1 MPLRLVIE
9 NTPEDEIAPMP
20 SHPSNAF
27 IEAAIHTAKNSKAE
41 TRGTIIADIC
51 DVLGCRPKD
60 LEFLFDQHSVPNR
73 RRPVFGLELP
83 DYRMSQTDLY
93 KEAAE

>member
-9 NTPEDEIAPMP
+9 NTSEDEFAPMP

-27 IEAAIHTAKNSKAE
+27 IEAAIRTAKNSKSE
-41 TRGTIIADIC
+41 TRDKIIADIC
-51 DVLGCRPKD
+51 DVLGCRPQD
-60 LEFLFDQHSVPNR
+60 LEFLFDQPPVPNR
-73 RRPVFGLELP
+73 RRLVFSLELP
-83 DYRMSQTDLY
+83 DYRMSQTDIY